1 MELANREKE
10 SEPVAGF
17 AMEDVMAEFELN
29 SMAKAVLLLS
39 LSLLLL
45 PFACPA
51 QLAKEFC
58 VADLASSD
66 TPAGYPCKPQA
77 AVTADDFYYRGL
89 GTTGP
94 AINPFKISLSSAFV
108 TNFPGVN
115 GLGISAARVD
125 FAVGGVVPLHWHPA
139 ATELI
144 FVLEGTLSCG
154 FISATSNRVYTKTLY
169 KGDLM
174 VLPQGQQHFQYNLG
188 NTTAAALSTYSSHN
202 PVVQTLDFALF
213 ANNLPSEVVNKV
225 TLLDELEVRK
235 LKALFG
241 GTG

>member
-1 MELANREKE
+1 
-10 SEPVAGF
+10 
-17 AMEDVMAEFELN
+17 
-29 SMAKAVLLLS
+29 MAKAVLLL
-39 LSLLLL
+39 LLPLLLVLL
-45 PFACPA
+45 PPPFGCVA

-58 VADLASSD
+58 VADLASTD
-66 TPAGYPCKPQA
+66 TPAGYPCKLQA

-94 AINPFKISLSSAFV
+94 IIQPFKISLSSAFV

-115 GLGISAARVD
+115 GFGISAARVD
-125 FAVGGVVPLHWHPA
+125 LAVGGVVPLHWHPA

-154 FISATSNRVYTKTLY
+154 FISATSNRVYTNTLY

-174 VLPQGQQHFQYNLG
+174 VLPQGQQHFQYNIG

-213 ANNLPSEVVNKV
+213 ANNLPTEVVSKV
-225 TLLDELEVRK
+225 TLLDDLQVKK
-235 LKALFG
+235 LKAIFG

>member
-1 MELANREKE
+1 
-10 SEPVAGF
+10 
-17 AMEDVMAEFELN
+17 
-29 SMAKAVLLLS
+29 MAKIVLLVLPL
-39 LSLLLL
+39 LSLLLPL
-45 PFACPA
+45 LFWCVAQA

-94 AINPFKISLSSAFV
+94 TVNPFKISLSSAFV
-108 TNFPGVN
+108 TSFPGVN

-144 FVLEGTLSCG
+144 FVVEGTLSCG
-154 FISATSNRVYTKTLY
+154 FISATSNNRVYTNTLY
-169 KGDLM
+169 KGDIM
-174 VLPQGQQHFQYNLG
+174 VLPQGQPHFQYNLG
-188 NTTAAALSTYSSHN
+188 NTTAVALSTYSSPN
-202 PVVQTLDFALF
+202 PGVQTLDFALF
-213 ANNLPSEVVNKV
+213 ANNLPSEVLTKV
-225 TLLDELEVRK
+225 TLLDDLQ
-235 LKALFG
+235 
-241 GTG
+241 